1 MISVLKTFE
10 DGSVVSYCKGRF
22 DDWCVY
28 YVSSDGKSH
37 IAPKDTD
44 YFDVIENLD
53 LKYCNSIV
61 YDFIYNIL
69 INVTDVVDN
78 EILSYIN
85 LQSRKLYSD
94 EFLEADKNITFIYV

>member
-22 DDWCVY
+22 DDWRVY

-69 INVTDVVDN
+69 INVTDMVDK
-78 EILSYIN
+78 
-85 LQSRKLYSD
+85 KLYSD
-94 EFLEADKNITFIYV
+94 EFLEAGKNITFIYV